1 MAHVSKIVPAEGE
14 QPGFCPGRP
23 RQGRRTVSDRTL
35 ACAGLHR
42 EVSMTGTK
50 LSVEKAL
57 NKIREPDMQKSE
69 TTRMD
74 EEIAELDESIKR
86 MRAQRLRLEHAPT
99 RIGQPSA
106 ARPSFFAWL
115 FGRKG

>member
-1 MAHVSKIVPAEGE
+1 
-14 QPGFCPGRP
+14 
-23 RQGRRTVSDRTL
+23 
-35 ACAGLHR
+35 
-42 EVSMTGTK
+42 MTGTTK

-57 NKIREPDMQKSE
+57 DKIREYMQKSE

-74 EEIAELDESIKR
+74 EEIAKLDESIKR

-106 ARPSFFAWL
+106 AQPSFFAWL

>member
-1 MAHVSKIVPAEGE
+1 
-14 QPGFCPGRP
+14 
-23 RQGRRTVSDRTL
+23 
-35 ACAGLHR
+35 
-42 EVSMTGTK
+42 MTGTTK

-57 NKIREPDMQKSE
+57 DKIREDMQKSE

-74 EEIAELDESIKR
+74 EEIAKLDESIKR

>member
-1 MAHVSKIVPAEGE
+1 MAG
-14 QPGFCPGRP
+14 
-23 RQGRRTVSDRTL
+23 T
-35 ACAGLHR
+35 
-42 EVSMTGTK
+42 TK

-57 NKIREPDMQKSE
+57 NKVREADTRKSE

-74 EEIAELDESIKR
+74 EEMAELDESIKR
-86 MRAQRLRLEHAPT
+86 MREQRLRLESHQRRSTTEGASDAPT
-99 RIGQPSA
+99 AVGQPSA

>member
-1 MAHVSKIVPAEGE
+1 MAG
-14 QPGFCPGRP
+14 
-23 RQGRRTVSDRTL
+23 T
-35 ACAGLHR
+35 
-42 EVSMTGTK
+42 TK

-57 NKIREPDMQKSE
+57 NKMREADMQKSE

-74 EEIAELDESIKR
+74 EEIAKLDESIKR
-86 MRAQRLRLEHAPT
+86 MRAQRLRLEAHQRRSTIEGASDAPT

-106 ARPSFFAWL
+106 ARPSFFARL

>member
-1 MAHVSKIVPAEGE
+1 
-14 QPGFCPGRP
+14 
-23 RQGRRTVSDRTL
+23 
-35 ACAGLHR
+35 
-42 EVSMTGTK
+42 MTGTTK

-57 NKIREPDMQKSE
+57 DKVREADMQKSE

-74 EEIAELDESIKR
+74 EEIAKLDELTKR
-86 MRAQRLRLEHAPT
+86 MRAQRLRLEHART

-106 ARPSFFAWL
+106 AQPSFFAWL